1 MDSCD
6 DKSVDFIFNFFLKS
20 IRSQNDYTQKSFL
33 LFFLF
38 LALGFITENY
48 NLLKTNSEVSFS
60 LFQL

>member
-6 DKSVDFIFNFFLKS
+6 DKSIDFIFNFFLKS
-20 IRSQNDYTQKSFL
+20 IRSQNDYKQKSF

-48 NLLKTNSEVSFS
+48 NLLKANSEVSFS
-60 LFQL
+60 LFLL

>member
-1 MDSCD
+1 MINQLISYL
-6 DKSVDFIFNFFLKS
+6 ILFLKS
-20 IRSQNDYTQKSFL
+20 IRSQNDYKQKSFL